1 MSEWLDLQQNKHDS
15 LRLHEKVIL
24 DEQIARAL
32 EEDTLDRDD
41 KKRLAKLGRICTEL
55 RRGKNV
61 QNRQLQ
67 RWLTTDVYERF
78 EQELL
83 GQKEIR
89 AELEAKPDELC
100 EYEQLLK
107 RAIFLTTGL
116 RDIQHVVKLYLRKD
130 LGIVLMCYLNEHL
143 SI

>member
-1 MSEWLDLQQNKHDS
+1 MTA
-15 LRLHEKVIL
+15 
-24 DEQIARAL
+24 DE
-32 EEDTLDRDD
+32 
-41 KKRLAKLGRICTEL
+41 
-55 RRGKNV
+55 
-61 QNRQLQ
+61 
-67 RWLTTDVYERF
+67 YEQF
-78 EQELL
+78 EQEWL

-89 AELEAKPDELC
+89 AEQTAKPEALC

-116 RDIQHVVKLYLRKD
+116 RDTQREVKLHLRKD